1 MTTIV
6 GEHCADKAVRRRE
19 RENRVGRLWTE
30 EDFETLNLD
39 KFGIDVEVL
48 AGNKK
53 PSRLFR
59 AWKEN
64 WEEEVLKKQD
74 PVFAARLARKYGG
87 SNGVILI
94 MGTKLWNLL

>member
-1 MTTIV
+1 M
-6 GEHCADKAVRRRE
+6 
-19 RENRVGRLWTE
+19 
-30 EDFETLNLD
+30 D
-39 KFGIDVEVL
+39 KFGIEVEVL